1 MVNIYRTDRQ
11 RLESILE
18 SWAQFV
24 KSRVRLVACG
34 GTALTLLNLKESTK
48 DIDFI
53 VPVEDEYRKLI
64 SVLQSIGYRQVTGY
78 GWGHPQDNLIFDLY
92 YGNRIFTTEL
102 IESPLL
108 RGNSTKWR
116 IFKKLEIYI
125 LNPYDL
131 IISKMFR
138 GDATDIEDSVVLIKS
153 GPVPVNLDK
162 LFRRYK
168 ETAAY
173 EVQEE
178 KVIKNFG
185 FLVDALKENAVDVT
199 AIEREYHQWRQKRRI

>member
-1 MVNIYRTDRQ
+1 MANIYRTDRQ

-18 SWAQFV
+18 SWTQFV

-34 GTALTLLNLKESTK
+34 GTALTLHNLKESTK

-53 VPVEDEYRKLI
+53 VPVEGEYRKLI
-64 SVLQSIGYRQVTGY
+64 GVLQSIGYRQVTGY

-92 YGNRIFTTEL
+92 CGHRIYTTEL

-108 RGNSTKWR
+108 KGNSARWKV
-116 IFKKLEIYI
+116 FKKLEIYI
-125 LNPYDL
+125 LNSYDL

-138 GDATDIEDSVVLIKS
+138 GDATDVEDSVVLIKS
-153 GPVPVNLDK
+153 GPMPVNLEK

-178 KVIKNFG
+178 KVIKTFG

-199 AIEREYHQWRQKRRI
+199 AIEKDYHQWKQKRKI